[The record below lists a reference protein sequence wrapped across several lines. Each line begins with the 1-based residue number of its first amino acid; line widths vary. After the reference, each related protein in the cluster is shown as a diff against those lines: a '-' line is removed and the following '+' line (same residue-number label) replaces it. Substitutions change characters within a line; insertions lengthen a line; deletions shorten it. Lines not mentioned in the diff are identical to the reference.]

1 MERILFMKEKQILEK
16 FSIGSQIKS
25 LRKERKWTQQQL
37 AENINV
43 SSQVIS
49 NWERGYTIPTAKDIK
64 ILAKEFNVDT
74 NMILIGHSTEE
85 LTNYVTGTM
94 AVSTWVQSF
103 ADNFGYELVA
113 QFLNNDLDIEE
124 LLNSNVK
131 LKFNG
136 QVLTDSD
143 KQKILNLLKVFY
155 Q

>member
-1 MERILFMKEKQILEK
+1 MERTLFMKEKQILEK

-64 ILAKEFNVDT
+64 ILANQFNVDT
-74 NMILIGHSTEE
+74 NMILTGHSTEE

-103 ADNFGYELVA
+103 ADSFGYELVA
-113 QFLNNDLDIEE
+113 QFLNNDLNIEE

-131 LKFNG
+131 LNFNG
-136 QVLTDSD
+136 RVLTDSD
-143 KQKILNLLKVFY
+143 KQKILNLIKVLY

>member
-1 MERILFMKEKQILEK
+1 MERTLFMKEKEILEN
-16 FSIGSQIKS
+16 FSIGPQIKL

-37 AENINV
+37 AKKLNV

-49 NWERGYTIPTAKDIK
+49 NWEIGYTIPTANDIK
-64 ILAKEFNVDT
+64 KLATELNVDS
-74 NMILIGHSTEE
+74 NMILTGHSTEE

-113 QFLNNDLDIEE
+113 QFLNNDLNIEE

-131 LKFNG
+131 LNFNG
-136 QVLTDSD
+136 RILTDSD
-143 KQKILNLLKVFY
+143 KQKILNLINVLY

>member
-1 MERILFMKEKQILEK
+1 MERTLFMKEKEILEN
-16 FSIGSQIKS
+16 FSIGPQIKL

-37 AENINV
+37 AKKLNV

-49 NWERGYTIPTAKDIK
+49 NWERGYTIPTANDIK
-64 ILAKEFNVDT
+64 KLATELNVDS
-74 NMILIGHSTEE
+74 NMILTGHSTEE

-94 AVSTWVQSF
+94 AVSTWVQTF

-113 QFLNNDLDIEE
+113 QFLNNDLNIEE
-124 LLNSNVK
+124 LLNSNVQ

-136 QVLTDSD
+136 QTLTNSD
-143 KQKILNLLKVFY
+143 KQKILNLIKVLY

>member
-1 MERILFMKEKQILEK
+1 MKEKEILEN
-16 FSIGSQIKS
+16 FSIGPQIKL

-37 AENINV
+37 AKKLNV

-49 NWERGYTIPTAKDIK
+49 NWERGYTIPTANDIK
-64 ILAKEFNVDT
+64 KLATELNVDS
-74 NMILIGHSTEE
+74 NMILTGHSTEE

-113 QFLNNDLDIEE
+113 QFLNNDLNLEE

-131 LKFNG
+131 LNFNG
-136 QVLTDSD
+136 QVLTDTD
-143 KQKILNLLKVFY
+143 KQKLLNLIKIMY

>member
-1 MERILFMKEKQILEK
+1 MKEKQILEK

-64 ILAKEFNVDT
+64 ILANQFNVDT
-74 NMILIGHSTEE
+74 NMILTGHSTEE

-103 ADNFGYELVA
+103 ADSFGYELVA
-113 QFLNNDLDIEE
+113 QFLNNDLNIEE

-131 LKFNG
+131 LNFNG
-136 QVLTDSD
+136 RVLTDSD
-143 KQKILNLLKVFY
+143 KQKILNLIKVLY

>member
-1 MERILFMKEKQILEK
+1 MERTLFMKEKEILEN
-16 FSIGSQIKS
+16 FSIGPQIKL

-37 AENINV
+37 AKKLNV

-49 NWERGYTIPTAKDIK
+49 NWERGYTIPTANDIK
-64 ILAKEFNVDT
+64 KLATELNVDS
-74 NMILIGHSTEE
+74 NMILTGHSTEE

-113 QFLNNDLDIEE
+113 QFLNNDLNIEE

-131 LKFNG
+131 LNFNG
-136 QVLTDSD
+136 RILTDSD
-143 KQKILNLLKVFY
+143 KQKILNLIKVLY

>member
-1 MERILFMKEKQILEK
+1 MERTLFMKEKQILEK

-49 NWERGYTIPTAKDIK
+49 NWERGYTTPTAKDIK
-64 ILAKEFNVDT
+64 ILANEFNVDT
-74 NMILIGHSTEE
+74 NMILTGHSTEE

-94 AVSTWVQSF
+94 AVSTWVQIF

-143 KQKILNLLKVFY
+143 KQKILNLIKVLY

>member
-1 MERILFMKEKQILEK
+1 MKEKQILEK

-25 LRKERKWTQQQL
+25 LRKERRWTQQQL

-49 NWERGYTIPTAKDIK
+49 NWERGYTILT
-64 ILAKEFNVDT
+64 
-74 NMILIGHSTEE
+74 GHSTEE

-103 ADNFGYELVA
+103 ADNFGYELVS
-113 QFLNNDLDIEE
+113 QFLNNDLNIEE

-131 LKFNG
+131 LNFNG
-136 QVLTDSD
+136 RVLTDSD
-143 KQKILNLLKVFY
+143 KQKILNLIKVLY

>member
-1 MERILFMKEKQILEK
+1 MERLFFMKEKEILEN
-16 FSIGSQIKS
+16 FSIGTQIKS
-25 LRKERKWTQQQL
+25 LRKKRNWTQQQL
-37 AENINV
+37 AEKINV

-64 ILAKEFNVDT
+64 IMAKEFNVDT
-74 NMILIGHSTEE
+74 NMILTGHSTEE

-113 QFLNNDLDIEE
+113 QFLNNDLNIEE

-131 LKFNG
+131 LNFNG
-136 QVLTDSD
+136 KILTDSD
-143 KQKILNLLKVFY
+143 KQKILNLIKVLY

>member
-1 MERILFMKEKQILEK
+1 MKEKEILEN
-16 FSIGSQIKS
+16 FSIGPQIKL

-37 AENINV
+37 AKKLNV

-64 ILAKEFNVDT
+64 KLATELNVDS
-74 NMILIGHSTEE
+74 NMILTGHSTEE

-94 AVSTWVQSF
+94 AVSTWVQIF

-113 QFLNNDLDIEE
+113 QFLNNDLNIEE
-124 LLNSNVK
+124 LLNSKVK
-131 LKFNG
+131 LNFNG

-143 KQKILNLLKVFY
+143 KQKILNLIKVLY

>member
-1 MERILFMKEKQILEK
+1 MERTLFMKEKEILEN
-16 FSIGSQIKS
+16 FSIGPQIKL

-37 AENINV
+37 AKKLNV

-49 NWERGYTIPTAKDIK
+49 NWERGYTIPTANDIK
-64 ILAKEFNVDT
+64 KLATELNVDS
-74 NMILIGHSTEE
+74 NMILTGHSTEE

-113 QFLNNDLDIEE
+113 QFLNNDLNLEE

-131 LKFNG
+131 LNFNG
-136 QVLTDSD
+136 QVLTDTD
-143 KQKILNLLKVFY
+143 KQKLLNLIKIMY

>member
-1 MERILFMKEKQILEK
+1 MERTLFMKEKEILEN
-16 FSIGSQIKS
+16 FSIGPQIKL

-37 AENINV
+37 AKKLNV

-49 NWERGYTIPTAKDIK
+49 NWERGYTIPTANDIK
-64 ILAKEFNVDT
+64 KLATELNVDS
-74 NMILIGHSTEE
+74 NMILTGHSTEE

-113 QFLNNDLDIEE
+113 QFLNNDLNIEE
-124 LLNSNVK
+124 LLNSNVN
-131 LKFNG
+131 LNFNG

-143 KQKILNLLKVFY
+143 KQKILNLIKVLY

>member
-1 MERILFMKEKQILEK
+1 MERTLFMKEKQILEK

-74 NMILIGHSTEE
+74 NIILTGHSTEE

-94 AVSTWVQSF
+94 AVSTWVQSV
-103 ADNFGYELVA
+103 ADSFGYELVA
-113 QFLNNDLDIEE
+113 QFLNNDLNIEE

-131 LKFNG
+131 INFNG

-143 KQKILNLLKVFY
+143 KQKILNLIKVLY

>member
-1 MERILFMKEKQILEK
+1 MERTLFMKEKQILEK

-25 LRKERKWTQQQL
+25 LRKERKWTQQLL

-74 NMILIGHSTEE
+74 NMILTGHSTEE

-113 QFLNNDLDIEE
+113 QFLNNDLNIEE
-124 LLNSNVK
+124 LLNPNVK
-131 LKFNG
+131 LNFNG
-136 QVLTDSD
+136 QVLTNSD
-143 KQKILNLLKVFY
+143 KQKILNLIKVLY

>member
-1 MERILFMKEKQILEK
+1 MERTLFMKEKEILEN
-16 FSIGSQIKS
+16 FSIGPQIKL

-37 AENINV
+37 AKKLNV

-64 ILAKEFNVDT
+64 KLATELNVDS
-74 NMILIGHSTEE
+74 NMILTGHSTEE

-94 AVSTWVQSF
+94 AVSTWVQNF

-113 QFLNNDLDIEE
+113 QFLNNDLNIEE
-124 LLNSNVK
+124 LLNSSVK
-131 LKFNG
+131 LNFNG
-136 QVLTDSD
+136 QILTDSD
-143 KQKILNLLKVFY
+143 KQKILNLIKVLY